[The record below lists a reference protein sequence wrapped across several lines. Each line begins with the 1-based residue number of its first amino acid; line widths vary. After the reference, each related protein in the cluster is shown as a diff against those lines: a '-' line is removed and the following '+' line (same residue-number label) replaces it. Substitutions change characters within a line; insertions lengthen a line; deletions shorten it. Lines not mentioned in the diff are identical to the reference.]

1 MFGRID
7 RYIFREIVTPFGLT
21 LAALMLVLLTD
32 QLIRLIEMLVI
43 RGADPSTLLK
53 ILLWLLPPFLVL
65 SIPAGVLIGVIVA
78 FNRLSSDNEI
88 IALQANGISFARL
101 LVPAVVFAG
110 IAFSVTFAL
119 SVSTHPWTGRS
130 NKHLAVSL
138 LKSQT
143 TLAIE
148 PGAFNEP
155 FKDMVFYVEETPS
168 PMELKGILIYD
179 LRDPDS
185 PVLTVAEEGVIT
197 SHPDGRSLGFKLME
211 GSQYRF
217 STQDPNRHQQIH
229 FAEYEF
235 KLDVAALLQETDRTM
250 KTLSPDQ
257 LREAMKQNP
266 AEAARYRRFLEEH
279 YKNYAFPFSCLIFG
293 LIGVPAGITFRKT
306 GRLGGFAVGLFLGTA
321 YFFLLFLGDYFATA
335 GTFSPILSAW
345 IPNIIMLACAIGLI
359 IRSNRGGFN

>member
-7 RYIFREIVTPFGLT
+7 RYIFREIVPPFGLT

-32 QLIRLIEMLVI
+32 QLIRLIELLVN
-43 RGADPSTLLK
+43 RGADLSTLFK
-53 ILLWLLPPFLVL
+53 ILIWLLPPFLVIA
-65 SIPAGVLIGVIVA
+65 IPAGVLIGVIIA

-88 IALQANGISFARL
+88 IALQANGFSFTRL
-101 LVPAVVFAG
+101 MVPALVFAG

-130 NKHLAVSL
+130 NKDLALSL

-148 PGAFNEP
+148 PGVFNEP

-168 PMELKGILIYD
+168 PMQLKGILIYD

-185 PVLTVAEEGVIT
+185 PVLTLAQEGAIT
-197 SHPDGRSLGFKLME
+197 SHPAGKSLGFNLVK
-211 GSQYRF
+211 GNQYRF
-217 STQDPNRHQQIH
+217 STQDPDRHQQIQ
-229 FAEYEF
+229 FAQYEF
-235 KLDVAALLQETDRTM
+235 NMDIDALLRQKNRTM
-250 KTLSPDQ
+250 KSLSPDQ

-266 AEAARYRRFLEEH
+266 AKAARYRRFLEEH

-321 YFFLLFLGDYFATA
+321 YFFLLFLGDYLATA
-335 GTFSPILSAW
+335 GTLPPMLSAW
-345 IPNIIMLACAIGLI
+345 IPNIIMFTCAIGLI
-359 IRSNRGGFN
+359 IRSKRGWV